1 MSVATKVAV
10 ENEKVCL
17 KSVPLEFPFLTVT
30 DNEGKTHRYAKREV
44 VKALIHHVELE
55 VRVGGG
61 KSSVQA
67 KPTTEF
73 AHKGPGLPTKIVVHT
88 DAWQT
93 AFGKTAFIWYVDNY
107 YALVTNK

>member
-1 MSVATKVAV
+1 MSVAMKIAV
-10 ENEKVCL
+10 ENERDCL

-44 VKALIHHVELE
+44 VKAIVHHVELD
-55 VRVGGG
+55 VRVGVGM
-61 KSSVQA
+61 SSVHA

-73 AHKGPGLPTKIVVHT
+73 AHKGPGLPAKIVVHT
-88 DAWQT
+88 DAWQN

-107 YALVTNK
+107 YALVTK